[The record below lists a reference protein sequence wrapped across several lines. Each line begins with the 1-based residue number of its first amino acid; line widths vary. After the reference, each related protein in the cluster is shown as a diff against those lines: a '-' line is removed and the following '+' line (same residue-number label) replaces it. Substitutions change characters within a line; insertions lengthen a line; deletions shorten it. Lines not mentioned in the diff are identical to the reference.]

1 MVKSGFG
8 GGWCGIRPVFL
19 GLGFFDKFL
28 WFFGCRIPAFVGMT
42 RLGAYDVGFK
52 GLRLEYIIFCGGGGD
67 FTLLDGFE
75 GEVIVGDC

>member
-8 GGWCGIRPVFL
+8 RMVRYPPGFL
-19 GLGFFDKFL
+19 GVRFFRWIPVALCF
-28 WFFGCRIPAFVGMT
+28 WIPAFAGMT

-52 GLRLEYIIFCGGGGD
+52 GLRLEYIIFCGGGD